1 MINAPNILMIGA
13 SGRNTGKTT
22 FACRVIENISKDT
35 PLIAAKVTTIVE
47 RDGKCPHG
55 GTGCGACSSLE
66 SDFQITQETDSDSNK
81 DTARLLQAGAKEVY
95 WLRTQKDCL
104 KEAATA
110 LMKTIGP
117 DIPCVIESNSL
128 RLIVEPS
135 LFIMTKD
142 KDNGVY
148 KPSAKDVADLT
159 DIKVSFNGTDF
170 DTNTD
175 DIGLHNNKWTLRK
188 N

>member
-1 MINAPNILMIGA
+1 MINAPNILLIGA
-13 SGRNTGKTT
+13 AGRNTGKTT
-22 FACRVIENISKDT
+22 FACRVIENIFKDT

-47 RDGKCPHG
+47 RDGKCPRG
-55 GTGCGACSSLE
+55 GTGCGTCSSLE
-66 SDFQITQETDSDSNK
+66 ENFQITQETDSTSNK
-81 DTARLLQAGAKEVY
+81 DTARLLQAGAKKVY
-95 WLRTQKDCL
+95 WLRVQKDHL
-104 KEAATA
+104 KEAAAA
-110 LMKTIGP
+110 LLETIGP
-117 DIPCVIESNSL
+117 DTPCVIESNSL

-142 KDNGVY
+142 AGASEY

-159 DIKVSFNGTDF
+159 DIKVSFNGSDF

-175 DIGLHNNKWTLRK
+175 DISLHNNKWTLRK

>member
-1 MINAPNILMIGA
+1 M
-13 SGRNTGKTT
+13 
-22 FACRVIENISKDT
+22 ISKDT

-55 GTGCGACSSLE
+55 GEGCGACSSLE
-66 SDFQITQETDSDSNK
+66 GNFQITQETDSSTNK

-104 KEAATA
+104 KEATTA
-110 LMKTIGP
+110 LLETIGSG
-117 DIPCVIESNSL
+117 IPCVIESNSL
-128 RLIVEPS
+128 RLIVAPS

-142 KDNGVY
+142 ATTNDY
-148 KPSAKDVADLT
+148 KPSAKDVADLA
-159 DIKVSFNGTDF
+159 DIKVCFNGTAF
-170 DTNTD
+170 DTTPY
-175 DIGLHNNKWTLRK
+175 DIRLSNNKWTLRK

>member
-13 SGRNTGKTT
+13 AGRNTGKTT

-35 PLIAAKVTTIVE
+35 PLIAAKVTTIAE

-55 GTGCGACSSLE
+55 GTGCGTCSSLE
-66 SDFQITQETDSDSNK
+66 GNFQITRETDSSTNK

-95 WLRTQKDCL
+95 WLRVQKDCL
-104 KEAATA
+104 QEAAAA
-110 LMKTIGP
+110 LLETIGP

-128 RLIVEPS
+128 RLIVAPS
-135 LFIMTKD
+135 LFIMT

-159 DIKVSFNGTDF
+159 DIKVSFDGIAF
-170 DTNTD
+170 DTNPD
-175 DIGLHNNKWTLRK
+175 DISLSNNKWTLRK